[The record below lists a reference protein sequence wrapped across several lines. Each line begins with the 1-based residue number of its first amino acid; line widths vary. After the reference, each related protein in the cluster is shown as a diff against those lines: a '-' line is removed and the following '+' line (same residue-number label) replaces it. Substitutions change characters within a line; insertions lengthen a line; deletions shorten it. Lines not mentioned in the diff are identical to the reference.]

1 MQKRSFL
8 SYVKRAGFTLP
19 EILVSISLVAVLAA
33 VVVPAIASQARK
45 GDPTRVGNDLLGIRG
60 GVEQFLTDVRRYP
73 SGISQ
78 LTAPI
83 LGTDKPLTG
92 TVATT
97 YVYGLAEQTRWHGPY
112 LSKDGTA
119 ALTTGFG
126 WTFKQGFDYDGYN
139 VTGVVGGGSQK
150 YIVLAI
156 GVTDVASAQQLD
168 AMFDDGDLTAGLIR
182 YRVCTAAP
190 VCTPGTPPD
199 TVKFLLMPIY

>member
-8 SYVKRAGFTLP
+8 SYLRRPGFTLP

-33 VVVPAIASQARK
+33 VVVPSIASQARK

-73 SGISQ
+73 GGITQ

-83 LGTDKPLTG
+83 ALTDKPLSG
-92 TVATT
+92 TVAST
-97 YVYGLAEQTRWHGPY
+97 YVFGAAEVGRWRGPY

-126 WTFKQGFDYDGYN
+126 WSFKQGFDYDGY
-139 VTGVVGGGSQK
+139 GVSGTIGVSTAQK
-150 YIVLAI
+150 YVVLAI

-190 VCTPGTPPD
+190 ACTGTPPD